1 MKQITIEELKNVIAL
16 KDLPEEH
23 LKWLLDHSEQVVY
36 EDGDVI
42 GKTGDP
48 ADWMYILIEGRVD
61 FYLNVNSKLVYYY
74 HFTNDEVTGGI
85 SGMLPYSRMKVF
97 PGNSISVGNVRALR
111 LHKKYFQELERLN
124 PEFIQRLIGYM
135 TERARFFAST
145 QMQQEKVSALGK
157 LAAGIA
163 HELNNP
169 ASAINRIS
177 HDLRNRLFL
186 NIELTEILLKQNID
200 ADHISYLRK
209 KLEEKENSIKPKLSA
224 VQRMN
229 REDELMQW
237 FQEKKFPADQQV
249 VDTFTESGFSS
260 GDLENLSDNVPKTEL
275 LQIILWIENLLSSER
290 IIKDLAEASARISN
304 LVGAIKSHVHMD
316 RTNEK
321 QPTDLHQ
328 DIENTLTL
336 LGYKLR
342 EKNILVNKS
351 FCSDIAPLPAY
362 VGELNQVWTNI
373 IDNAIYAMDKGG
385 ELTVETK
392 CDQKNVYVNIIDNG
406 AGIPAEIISRIFDPF
421 FTTKKVGDGTGL
433 GLDIVQRIIKRH
445 NGEIK
450 VRSYPGKTE
459 FHLCLPLS

>member
-1 MKQITIEELKNVIAL
+1 MIKQK
-16 KDLPEEH
+16 
-23 LKWLLDHSEQVVY
+23 
-36 EDGDVI
+36 
-42 GKTGDP
+42 
-48 ADWMYILIEGRVD
+48 
-61 FYLNVNSKLVYYY
+61 
-74 HFTNDEVTGGI
+74 
-85 SGMLPYSRMKVF
+85 
-97 PGNSISVGNVRALR
+97 
-111 LHKKYFQELERLN
+111 
-124 PEFIQRLIGYM
+124 
-135 TERARFFAST
+135 
-145 QMQQEKVSALGK
+145 
-157 LAAGIA
+157 
-163 HELNNP
+163 
-169 ASAINRIS
+169 
-177 HDLRNRLFL
+177 
-186 NIELTEILLKQNID
+186 ID
-200 ADHISYLRK
+200 ADHINYLRMK
-209 KLEEKENSIKPKLSA
+209 IEEKSSMPRNKLSA
-224 VQRMN
+224 VQRIN
-229 REDELMQW
+229 KEDELMQW
-237 FQEKKFPADQQV
+237 LQEKSFPADQQV

-260 GDLENLSDNVPKTEL
+260 EDLENFSNNIPKEEL
-275 LQIILWIENLLSSER
+275 IQILLWIENLLSSKR

-406 AGIPAEIISRIFDPF
+406 AGIPAELISRIFDPF
-421 FTTKKVGDGTGL
+421 FTTKKVGEGTGL

-459 FHLCLPLS
+459 FHICLPLS

>member
-336 LGYKLR
+336 LGYKIR

-406 AGIPAEIISRIFDPF
+406 AGIPAELISRIFDPF
-421 FTTKKVGDGTGL
+421 FTTKKVGEGTGL